1 MLNWIFRFIPDSG
14 VARTRTGPADR
25 RALRLPFMP
34 PSAFRL
40 CLALATPLRA
50 WALALFLLA
59 PIATSAQPP
68 VTLNFVDADIDV
80 VAKAIGELT
89 GKTFVLDPRVKG
101 KINIQS
107 ARGISPAL
115 AYPTFLAALRMS
127 GFAAVE
133 GAGNIVRLVPEVD
146 AKTLP
151 APVGSSA
158 SGAVV
163 TRVIPIINQSAAQ
176 IANAVRPLISAN
188 SAVVVYPPGN
198 ALILSDYGDNIRRV
212 EAMIERLDAPTV
224 AAPELITLS
233 HASAVDV
240 VSTLTRMFGDAG
252 TEPRERIVFAADA
265 RSNAVILRSDDAQ
278 RLARAKA
285 LIEQLDRPAAA
296 PGNLRIVYL
305 KHADAAQVAQTL
317 RRVLGAESV
326 SGASGNGSSMSPPSS
341 SLLAA
346 PTAAPAVSAPAAPSL
361 AAAAA
366 AFAGAQPAPALT
378 TSANTGPQAAFT
390 AGGATVY
397 PDPTIN
403 ALVISAP
410 TAIYNNLRAVIEQL
424 DVRRAQVF
432 VEALIVEVQ
441 ADRAAEFGIQW
452 QALDALAKAAT
463 QGFGGTNFGGAG
475 QNILGIAADPTSVGR
490 GLNVGVVRGTLT
502 IGKTQITNLGL
513 LARALQNDLQA
524 NVLSMP
530 TLLTLDNEEARF
542 SGGQNVPF
550 LTGQYAQTGGGN
562 TVTPFQ
568 TIERRDVGLTLKV
581 RPLITEG
588 GSIRLQL
595 YQEASNIVE
604 SAAVAVGLANI
615 NKRVLESTVLVED
628 GQIVVLGGLLQE
640 GYTNAEDKVPLLG
653 DAPLVGSL
661 FRYDTR
667 KRQKTNL
674 MIFLRPTVLRNAA
687 QLGALSNERYRL
699 LGLEQEAIAPESRPP
714 LPPVQLPALPL
725 GAPTPR

>member
-1 MLNWIFRFIPDSG
+1 MS
-14 VARTRTGPADR
+14 
-25 RALRLPFMP
+25 
-34 PSAFRL
+34 
-40 CLALATPLRA
+40 LRA
-50 WALALFLLA
+50 WALSLLLLA
-59 PIATSAQPP
+59 PAAASAQPP

-107 ARGISPAL
+107 ARGIPPAL

-133 GAGNIVRLVPEVD
+133 GAGNVVRLVPEVD

-151 APVGSSA
+151 APVGGSA
-158 SGAVV
+158 TGAVI

-188 SAVVVYPPGN
+188 SAVVVYPPAN
-198 ALILSDYGDNIRRV
+198 ALILSDYGDNIRRI
-212 EAMIERLDAPTV
+212 EAMIERLDVPTV

-240 VSTLTRMFGDAG
+240 VGTLSRMFADGG

-278 RLARAKA
+278 RLARAKS
-285 LIEQLDRPAAA
+285 LIEQLDRPSAA

-305 KHADAAQVAQTL
+305 KHADAAQIAQTL
-317 RRVLGAESV
+317 RRVLGADAG
-326 SGASGNGSSMSPPSS
+326 SGANGGGPTSAPAS
-341 SLLAA
+341 SLLPA
-346 PTAAPAVSAPAAPSL
+346 PTPAAAASSPAAPSL

-366 AFAGAQPAPALT
+366 AFAGGQPAPTLT
-378 TSANTGPQAAFT
+378 KSANTGPQAAFS

-397 PDPTIN
+397 PDSTIN

-432 VEALIVEVQ
+432 IEALIVEVQ

-452 QALDALAKAAT
+452 QALDALAKSAT

-475 QNILGIAADPTSVGR
+475 QNVLGIAADPASVGR
-490 GLNVGVVRGTLT
+490 GFNVGIVRGALT
-502 IGKTQITNLGL
+502 IGNRQITNLGL

-550 LTGQYAQTGGGN
+550 LTGQYAQTGGSSS
-562 TVTPFQ
+562 VTPFQ

-604 SAAVAVGLANI
+604 SAAVAAGLATI

-687 QLGALSNERYRL
+687 ELGALSNERYRL
-699 LGLEQEAIAPESRPP
+699 LGLEQEAITPESRPF
-714 LPPVQLPALPL
+714 LPPVQLPGLPL
-725 GAPTPR
+725 GAPMPR